1 MEWHDEVDI
10 VCAGSGIGGLATAIA
25 AVDAGFD
32 IVVADAAGIEV
43 EDDETIRYFRELSQ
57 GLLVGAGCA
66 AGGARPVR
74 VIDDLAPAAL
84 RPRRVEPFIGSGLQD
99 WATDCLASPY
109 GFLYTRVT
117 ERKAVTMRSSRG
129 EPFEV
134 TAVGSV
140 ETGPGQPQLVLGD
153 WLSAQAGRRGID
165 VDTDSPLQR
174 IVFEEG
180 HAVGAV
186 LATPSGPRAVRARRG
201 VLVSTG
207 GHDAGAGVVCDVTV
221 EATLQVSVLRL
232 APSRFGRV
240 ELLTTRVPAGA
251 PRATCGAT
259 NRHLLDTARGTRTR
273 HSPNWGC
280 GELHRYPPLGK

>member
-1 MEWHDEVDI
+1 M
-10 VCAGSGIGGLATAIA
+10 
-25 AVDAGFD
+25 DAGFD
-32 IVVADAAGIEV
+32 VVVADAAGIEV
-43 EDDETIRYFRELSQ
+43 DDDETIRYFRELSQ
-57 GLLVGAGCA
+57 GLLVGARSA
-66 AGGARPVR
+66 AAGARPVR
-74 VIDDLAPAAL
+74 VVDDLAPAAA

-109 GFLYTRVT
+109 GFLYSRVT

-134 TAVGSV
+134 TAIGSI

-153 WLSAQAGRRGID
+153 WLTAQAGHRGID
-165 VDTDSPLQR
+165 VNTDSPLQR
-174 IVFEEG
+174 IVFDEG
-180 HAVGAV
+180 HALGAV

-207 GHDAGAGVVCDVTV
+207 GHDAGARLVCDVPE

-251 PRATCGAT
+251 PRATCRAT
-259 NRHLLDTARGTRTR
+259 SRHLLDTARGTLR
-273 HSPNWGC
+273 HSPNWRC